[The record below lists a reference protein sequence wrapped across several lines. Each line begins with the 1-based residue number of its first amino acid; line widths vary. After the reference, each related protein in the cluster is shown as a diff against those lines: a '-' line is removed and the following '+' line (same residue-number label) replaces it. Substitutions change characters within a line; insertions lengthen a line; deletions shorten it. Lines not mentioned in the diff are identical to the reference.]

1 MKTSEKLISALLT
14 ILLGVLFMVM
24 KSDVVRVAMTI
35 LGIALIVIGILNLV
49 DKYVAPA
56 VVKIVL
62 GALIV
67 LCGWRIVEAVLYIV
81 AALLLIYGILDL
93 YMRSKAGIKVVNF
106 NSLLF
111 YAKPILMILL
121 AILLFFNKLNGIFIV
136 AGICA
141 VLEGAL
147 MLVDAV
153 KKD

>member
-1 MKTSEKLISALLT
+1 MRTSEKLISALLT
-14 ILLGVLFMVM
+14 ILLGVLFMIM

-35 LGIALIVIGILNLV
+35 LGFALIVIGILNLV

-67 LCGWRIVEAVLYIV
+67 LCGWLIAAAVLYIV

-93 YMRSKAGIKVVNF
+93 YMRIKAGIKFVNF
-106 NSLLF
+106 NTLLF

-121 AILLFFNKLNGIFIV
+121 AILLLFNKLDWIFIV

-153 KKD
+153 KK